1 MAQEHEDAAAPVG
14 LDQPEPRLERSDER
28 FRLLVESL
36 QDYAVFMLTPQGNI
50 ATWNPGAERIKGYR
64 AEEIVGQHFS
74 VFYPPEAVY
83 RGWPEHELK
92 MAAQR
97 GRFED
102 EGWRLRKDGT
112 RFWANVVIT
121 ALRAED
127 GTLLGF
133 AKVTRDL
140 TERRR
145 HEEELRQSEELFRLM
160 VDAVQDYA
168 IFMLDPDGRVASW
181 NSGARRIKGYAPED
195 IIGKYFGV
203 FYPAEAL
210 ARGWPEHE
218 LAVARQEGRFED
230 EGWRLRQDGTRFW
243 ASVVIT
249 AVHDE
254 QGRLRGFAKV
264 TRDVTERRRVE
275 ALEAAG
281 RQTTEFLAMLAH
293 ELRNPLAP
301 IRNALA
307 VLQMDSVA
315 PDKQAWARGVID
327 RQLTHLTRLVDDL
340 LDLSRITSGKI
351 TLHCEVMDL
360 RDAVSRAI
368 DASQPLI
375 ESRRHSLEVALPR
388 EPVRV
393 SADLTRLVQVLT
405 NLLNNAAKY
414 TPEGGVIHVSAAA
427 AGDLALVRVRDTG
440 IGLAPDLL
448 PRVFDLFI
456 QGDRGLD
463 RSEGGLGIGLTLVDR
478 LVRLHGGTVSASSP
492 GPGKGSEFVVRL
504 PLAHSAAGEAP
515 VAGAE
520 ARTHHGRRVL
530 VVDDNLDSAESMCLL
545 LELWGHRA
553 RVARNADEALTR
565 ALEMRPDLVLLD
577 IGLPGIDG
585 FEVAR
590 LMRSRPE
597 LAHTTLVAM
606 TGYGH
611 DDDRQRS
618 REAGFASH
626 LVKPVATAEL
636 QGVLASLPPRDAS
649 D

>member
-1 MAQEHEDAAAPVG
+1 M
-14 LDQPEPRLERSDER
+14 
-28 FRLLVESL
+28 
-36 QDYAVFMLTPQGNI
+36 
-50 ATWNPGAERIKGYR
+50 
-64 AEEIVGQHFS
+64 
-74 VFYPPEAVY
+74 
-83 RGWPEHELK
+83 
-92 MAAQR
+92 
-97 GRFED
+97 
-102 EGWRLRKDGT
+102 
-112 RFWANVVIT
+112 
-121 ALRAED
+121 
-127 GTLLGF
+127 
-133 AKVTRDL
+133 
-140 TERRR
+140 
-145 HEEELRQSEELFRLM
+145 
-160 VDAVQDYA
+160 
-168 IFMLDPDGRVASW
+168 
-181 NSGARRIKGYAPED
+181 
-195 IIGKYFGV
+195 
-203 FYPAEAL
+203 
-210 ARGWPEHE
+210 
-218 LAVARQEGRFED
+218 
-230 EGWRLRQDGTRFW
+230 
-243 ASVVIT
+243 
-249 AVHDE
+249 
-254 QGRLRGFAKV
+254 
-264 TRDVTERRRVE
+264 
-275 ALEAAG
+275 
-281 RQTTEFLAMLAH
+281 
-293 ELRNPLAP
+293 
-301 IRNALA
+301 
-307 VLQMDSVA
+307 
-315 PDKQAWARGVID
+315 
-327 RQLTHLTRLVDDL
+327 DDL

-368 DASQPLI
+368 DASHPLI
-375 ESRRHSLEVALPR
+375 ESRRHSLEVALPP

-427 AGDLALVRVRDTG
+427 AGDLALVRVHDTG

-504 PLAHSAAGEAP
+504 PLAHSALGEAP
-515 VAGAE
+515 VGGAA

-590 LMRSRPE
+590 QMRSRPE

-618 REAGFASH
+618 REAGFVSH

-636 QGVLASLPPRDAS
+636 QAVLAALPPS
-649 D
+649 PEPM